1 MDPAMDNDPCTV
13 CRDIGAVL
21 LLESWGTDIWR
32 SVTADAN
39 FGGEVFGGQYL
50 GLSIA
55 AAMRSAPGRTPHAMS
70 AYFLSGARADKPVE
84 YHVERTRDGRSFAH
98 RRVTAMQDGKETF
111 RAEVSFHEWEQDQA
125 AHGTGAPNF
134 PDKATLSSLHQLVRE
149 YADELGSAVTGRIL
163 NREHFSM
170 HFRPGEDGLLTRG
183 TRPEMAAWISPNP
196 PPPSEPEAYY
206 GTLAYMSDSLA
217 NLASRT
223 MHSDSL
229 YAGQIASSSL
239 NHGMW
244 FHSLPSA
251 FEAVLYLMESPFAGG
266 GLGYNRGAMFG
277 AQGRI
282 LASVT
287 QEALIRRRAGD

>member
-1 MDPAMDNDPCTV
+1 MATEMDHRATTV
-13 CRDIGAVL
+13 FRDIGAVL
-21 LLESWGTDIWR
+21 RLEAAGVDIWR

-55 AAMRSAPGRTPHAMS
+55 AAMRSAPGRTPHAMTS
-70 AYFLSGARADKPVE
+70 YFLSSARADKPVE
-84 YHVERTRDGRSFAH
+84 YHVERTRGGRSFAH

-111 RAEVSFHEWEQDQA
+111 RAEVSFHEWEEDQA
-125 AHGTGAPNF
+125 AHGSCAPDF
-134 PDKATLSSLHQLVRE
+134 PDKATLSSLHQMVRDHS
-149 YADELGSAVTGRIL
+149 DELGSAVAGRIL

-170 HFRPGEDGLLTRG
+170 HFRLGEDGLFNRG
-183 TRPEMAAWISPNP
+183 TRPEVAAWVSPNP

-206 GTLAYMSDSLA
+206 ATLAYMSDSCA

-244 FHSLPSA
+244 FHSLPSP
-251 FEAVLYLMESPFAGG
+251 FEAVLYVMESPFAGG
-266 GLGYNRGAMFG
+266 GLGYNRGAMFDE
-277 AQGRI
+277 QGRI
-282 LASVT
+282 MASVT
-287 QEALIRRRAGD
+287 QEALIRRKAGH

>member
-1 MDPAMDNDPCTV
+1 
-13 CRDIGAVL
+13 
-21 LLESWGTDIWR
+21 
-32 SVTADAN
+32 
-39 FGGEVFGGQYL
+39 
-50 GLSIA
+50 
-55 AAMRSAPGRTPHAMS
+55 
-70 AYFLSGARADKPVE
+70 
-84 YHVERTRDGRSFAH
+84 
-98 RRVTAMQDGKETF
+98 
-111 RAEVSFHEWEQDQA
+111 
-125 AHGTGAPNF
+125 
-134 PDKATLSSLHQLVRE
+134 
-149 YADELGSAVTGRIL
+149 
-163 NREHFSM
+163 
-170 HFRPGEDGLLTRG
+170 
-183 TRPEMAAWISPNP
+183 
-196 PPPSEPEAYY
+196 
-206 GTLAYMSDSLA
+206 
-217 NLASRT
+217 

>member
-1 MDPAMDNDPCTV
+1 MHHDPNTV

-21 LLESWGTDIWR
+21 LLESAGIDIWR

-55 AAMRSAPGRTPHAMS
+55 AAMRSAPGRTPHAMTGF
-70 AYFLSGARADKPVE
+70 FLNSARADKPVE

-98 RRVTAMQDGKETF
+98 RRVTAMQDGKEMF
-111 RAEVSFHEWEQDQA
+111 RAEVSFHEWEEDQV
-125 AHGTGAPNF
+125 AHARGAPDF
-134 PDKATLSSLHQLVRE
+134 PDKANLSSLHQRVRE
-149 YADELGSAVTGRIL
+149 HADNLGSGVTGRIL

-170 HFRPGEDGLLTRG
+170 HFHPDEDGLLKRG
-183 TRPEMAAWISPNP
+183 TRPEMTAWISPNP
-196 PPPSEPEAYY
+196 PPPFEPEAYY
-206 GTLAYMSDSLA
+206 PTLAYMSDSLA

-244 FHSLPSA
+244 FHSLPSP
-251 FEAVLYLMESPFAGG
+251 FESVLYVMESPFAGG
-266 GLGYNRGAMFG
+266 GLGYNRGAMFDE
-277 AQGRI
+277 QGRI

-287 QEALIRRRAGD
+287 QEALIRRRAGH